1 MPEVVVAGSGPDVAA
16 LRCGSCG
23 ALDPGPRE
31 LCPVCGCEEM
41 QACTVPGRGTLV
53 SWTVIRRPPT
63 KFKGEGAYA
72 IAIVDLASGLRVTGR
87 LAAVP
92 ESIEPGAAVHA
103 IAFRNGATI
112 FEETHA

>member
-1 MPEVVVAGSGPDVAA
+1 
-16 LRCGSCG
+16 
-23 ALDPGPRE
+23 
-31 LCPVCGCEEM
+31 M
-41 QACTVPGRGTLV
+41 QACTVPGEGRLV

-92 ESIEPGAAVHA
+92 EVSEPSAAVHA
-103 IAFRNGATI
+103 VAFRNGTYI
-112 FEETHA
+112 FEETRA

>member
-1 MPEVVVAGSGPDVAA
+1 
-16 LRCGSCG
+16 
-23 ALDPGPRE
+23 
-31 LCPVCGCEEM
+31 M
-41 QACTVPGRGTLV
+41 QACTVPGQGTLV

-72 IAIVDLASGLRVTGR
+72 IAIVDLTSGLRVTGR

-92 ESIEPGAAVHA
+92 DRIEPGAAVHA
-103 IAFRNGATI
+103 VAFRNGANI